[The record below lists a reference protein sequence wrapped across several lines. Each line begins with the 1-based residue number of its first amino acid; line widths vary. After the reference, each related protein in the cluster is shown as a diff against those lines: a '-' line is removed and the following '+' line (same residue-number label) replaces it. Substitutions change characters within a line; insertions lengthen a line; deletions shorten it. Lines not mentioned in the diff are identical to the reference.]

1 MSNDPWHLP
10 IIQLGAEA
18 AEIVAD
24 AISVETVAA
33 IPVVGTAFS
42 AVRAM
47 DAIRER
53 ILQQKLLAF
62 LQEPSLTKAAEARR
76 LRNAIYQDE
85 EKAAQIGTTLLLVLD
100 KVTDLKKPELL
111 GKVYAAYLSDEVDAE
126 TVLRLA
132 HAIDMAATM
141 DLVTFIEAPTTPGFL
156 TDDWAQRLSGTG
168 LMKASPSGAIG
179 APNLY
184 FTNSDLGNALLRA
197 VKYANSI

>member
-10 IIQLGAEA
+10 IIQLSAEA

-24 AISVETVAA
+24 VISSETVAA

-42 AVRAM
+42 VVRAM

-62 LQEPSLTKAAEARR
+62 LKEPSLAKAAEARR

-111 GKVYAAYLSDEVDAE
+111 GKVYAAYLSDEIDAE
-126 TVLRLA
+126 SVLRLA
-132 HAIDMAATM
+132 HAIDMAATW
-141 DLVTFIEAPTTPGFL
+141 DLVTFIEAPTTQGFL
-156 TDDWAQRLSGTG
+156 TDDWAQRLSSTG

-184 FTNSDLGNALLRA
+184 FKNSALGNMLLRA
-197 VKYANSI
+197 VKYVNSI